1 METDISVA
9 IPLKRGKSST
19 ITSEFHG
26 TSNISRNPLEA
37 GQKFN

>member
-19 ITSEFHG
+19 ITSKFPVPSHL
-26 TSNISRNPLEA
+26 NRNPLKAE
-37 GQKFN
+37 QKFN